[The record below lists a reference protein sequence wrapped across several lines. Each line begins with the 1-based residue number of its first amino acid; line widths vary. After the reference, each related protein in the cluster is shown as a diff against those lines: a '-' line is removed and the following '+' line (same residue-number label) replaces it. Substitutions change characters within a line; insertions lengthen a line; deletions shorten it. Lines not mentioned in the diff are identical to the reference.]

1 MKNKS
6 KLIFIIIT
14 FLLLYNATAGYCYWI
29 WTPQTKKWVNPK
41 YAPKDTPKEQL
52 LYSMDFFYAE
62 EYKKSLKEFNKIIKF
77 YKRSEAASEAQY
89 FIGRCYEELNNS
101 QQAYESYQKV
111 IDDYPFTQRTDEI
124 IKRQFDIAGRL
135 YEGENTKFVG
145 ISFKAVPEQIIEI
158 YKKVVSN
165 APYSEYAPISQYRIG
180 ELYKKIAFYQDA
192 RDAFQKILD
201 DYPDSDMATDAK
213 FQVAMCASIASGGSD
228 YDQSLAEQAM
238 DEFEE
243 FAKQNPDS
251 ELVKKAR
258 EERKEIIEKRADYYL
273 KTARFYERIG
283 KYKAASI
290 YYNKILD
297 EFPSSSAVEAA
308 TKRLEAVNKRI
319 RPRSKT
325 VALAE

>member
-6 KLIFIIIT
+6 KPIIIIISL
-14 FLLLYNATAGYCYWI
+14 LLLYNTTAGYCYWI

-52 LYSMDFFYAE
+52 LYSMDFYSAK
-62 EYKKSLKEFNKIIKF
+62 EYKKALAEFNKIIKF

-89 FIGRCYEELNNS
+89 FIGRCYEELNNPY
-101 QQAYESYQKV
+101 QAYESYQKV

-135 YEGENTKFVG
+135 YDGEKTKFVG
-145 ISFKAVPEQIIEI
+145 ISFNAMPEQIIEI

-165 APYSEYAPISQYRIG
+165 APYSEYAPVAQFRIG
-180 ELYKKIAFYQDA
+180 ELYKQIAFYQDA

-243 FAKQNPDS
+243 FARQNPDS
-251 ELVKKAR
+251 ELVKKAQK
-258 EERKEIIEKRADYYL
+258 EKKEIIEKRADYYL

-297 EFPSSSAVEAA
+297 EFPSASTVEVA
-308 TKRLEAVNKRI
+308 TKRLEAVDKRI
-319 RPRSKT
+319 RPRSKA